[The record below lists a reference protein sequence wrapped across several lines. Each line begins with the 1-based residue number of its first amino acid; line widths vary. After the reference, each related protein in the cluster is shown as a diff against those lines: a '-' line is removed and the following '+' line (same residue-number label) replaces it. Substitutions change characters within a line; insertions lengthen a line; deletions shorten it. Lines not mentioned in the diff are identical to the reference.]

1 MDRCR
6 DTYNISRT
14 DRRGERRTKS
24 LKTVD
29 ISAARILRSENQAQR
44 LRQFEYL
51 QKMQPDCKQD
61 PCPYKKHQQRRPPY
75 KIINFIQYR

>member
-24 LKTVD
+24 FKTVD
-29 ISAARILRSENQAQR
+29 ITAARILRPENQAQR
-44 LRQFEYL
+44 LRQLEYL
-51 QKMQPDCKQD
+51 QKIQPDCKQD
-61 PCPYKKHQQRRPPY
+61 PRPYKKHQQRRPPY